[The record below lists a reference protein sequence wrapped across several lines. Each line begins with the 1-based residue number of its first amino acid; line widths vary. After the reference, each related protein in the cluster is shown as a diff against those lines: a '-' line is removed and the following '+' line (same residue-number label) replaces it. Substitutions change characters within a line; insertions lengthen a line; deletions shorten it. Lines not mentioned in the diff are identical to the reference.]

1 MYYRYNRYDSDDPDI
16 DEEFI
21 DESRAHKVKTTRRPL
36 RSVLYYMKGNESTT
50 ALTPVQLPARSKI
63 LQASIGTIPI
73 LRQQRDWVGG
83 VRKMTIFADVQY
95 YLC

>member
-1 MYYRYNRYDSDDPDI
+1 MYCRYNRYDSDDPDI

-63 LQASIGTIPI
+63 LQASKGHKIYEIG
-73 LRQQRDWVGG
+73 RA
-83 VRKMTIFADVQY
+83 VRKFVIEGMACQ
-95 YLC
+95 LPSR

>member
-1 MYYRYNRYDSDDPDI
+1 MYCRYNRYDSDDPDI

-73 LRQQRDWVGG
+73 LHQQRDWVGG
-83 VRKMTIFADVQY
+83 VKKWQFFADV
-95 YLC
+95 LII

>member
-1 MYYRYNRYDSDDPDI
+1 MYCRYNRYDSDDPDI

-63 LQASIGTIPI
+63 LQASKGHKIYEIGRAEFFRTVF
-73 LRQQRDWVGG
+73 LKDS
-83 VRKMTIFADVQY
+83 
-95 YLC
+95 

>member
-1 MYYRYNRYDSDDPDI
+1 MYCRYNRYDSDDPDI

-63 LQASIGTIPI
+63 LQASNNSSKFREDVT
-73 LRQQRDWVGG
+73 
-83 VRKMTIFADVQY
+83 RKA
-95 YLC
+95 LC